1 MMETAGI
8 PQSNRL
14 IQTVSVL
21 SEYKKLMEL
30 QKEMVVKL
38 IESASV
44 PLPSNNIRL
53 PGLGNRIDILI

>member
-1 MMETAGI
+1 METMGI
-8 PQSNRL
+8 PQSTQL

-21 SEYKKLMEL
+21 SEHKKLMEL

-44 PLPSNNIRL
+44 PPPSNNIRHH
-53 PGLGNRIDILI
+53 GLGNRIDILI